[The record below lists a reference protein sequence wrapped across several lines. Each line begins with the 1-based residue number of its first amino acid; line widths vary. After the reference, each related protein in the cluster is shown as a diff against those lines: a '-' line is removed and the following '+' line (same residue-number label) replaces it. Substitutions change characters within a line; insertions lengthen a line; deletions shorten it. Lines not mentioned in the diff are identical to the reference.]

1 MGKSSRTKYTGI
13 RMFTSSGSSHCRRTI
28 LAGSLVLLA
37 NIAGCSIYGPT
48 ARNAFYEP
56 HLLFDQTA
64 NCVRDCY
71 LADSSWRAYR
81 KVNADVFSGDYE
93 DGFKAGFKAFLK
105 HGANTGVPPVPPK
118 HYWWID
124 KQGPDELA
132 HAEDWREGY
141 DRGVVTAR
149 ESGFRDMTVVPALVP
164 GLKTPDDTISLL
176 SAMFNGPRLNAQE
189 AGENFAPSASS
200 KPDEPTRTAPPQ
212 KTAPAPEPP
221 RPPDV
226 GAGKPKPTSPY
237 APMNQ

>member
-1 MGKSSRTKYTGI
+1 MRTGSHTRKNWARVFGFFGATARSRTLL
-13 RMFTSSGSSHCRRTI
+13 SGS
-28 LAGSLVLLA
+28 LAVLA

-48 ARNAFYEP
+48 ARNVFYEP
-56 HLLFDQTA
+56 RLLWDQTA
-64 NCVRDCY
+64 NCVRDCG
-71 LADSSWRAYR
+71 LADSSWREYR
-81 KVNADVFSGDYE
+81 KANAGSLSADFE
-93 DGFKAGFKAFLK
+93 DGFKAGFKAYLK

-132 HAEDWREGY
+132 RAEDWREGF
-141 DRGVVTAR
+141 DRGAVTAR

-176 SAMFNGPRLNAQE
+176 SAMFNGPRLNAEE
-189 AGENFAPSASS
+189 AGENFAPGASP
-200 KPDEPTRTAPPQ
+200 KPDGPVPAAPPQ
-212 KTAPAPEPP
+212 KAAPAPEPS
-221 RPPDV
+221 RPADV